1 MKCRWWLAAGA
12 CLLVSAGC
20 GSSSAETSGSV
31 ASLGCENGALD
42 PSETHVELEHDGLS
56 RSYEIHVP
64 PAYDGTTP
72 IPLVLNFHGLTSTGL
87 AQQENTRMDD
97 TADREG
103 FVVVYPN
110 GIGRSWNVGGG
121 CCGPAAEEDADDVGF
136 ARAILEDIGARGCI
150 DTSRV
155 YATGMSNGGFFTF
168 RMACE
173 AADVIA
179 AAAPVAAVYPAGS
192 ECTPARPIPIMQ
204 FNGTEDPLVSYQGG
218 GINDAPSA
226 PETMAGWLERNG
238 CTGEASVSYENGDA
252 TCETVDRCDQGSSV
266 TLCTIEGGGH
276 CWPGQPCRLQGLG
289 ETTLDIDANEA
300 MWGLFSTVQLR

>member
-1 MKCRWWLAAGA
+1 MRWCSCLVAAA
-12 CLLVSAGC
+12 AALVVGC
-20 GSSSAETSGSV
+20 SSSSGETAGST
-31 ASLGCENGALD
+31 ASLGCEEGTLD
-42 PSETHVELEHDGLS
+42 PSEIHVELEHDGLS

-64 PAYDGTTP
+64 PAYDGSTP

-87 AQQENTRMDD
+87 AQQENTRMDA

-103 FVVVYPN
+103 FIVVYPN
-110 GIGRSWNVGGG
+110 GIGSSWNVGGG
-121 CCGPAAEEDADDVGF
+121 CCGPAEEQDVDDVGF

-155 YATGMSNGGFFTF
+155 YSTGMSNGGFFTF

-179 AAAPVAAVYPAGS
+179 AAAPVAAVHEAGS
-192 ECTPARPIPIMQ
+192 ACSPSRAVPMMM
-204 FNGTEDPLVSYQGG
+204 FNGTEDPLVNYDGG
-218 GINDAPSA
+218 GVAEAPSA
-226 PETMAGWLERNG
+226 PESIAGWAERNG
-238 CTGEASVSYENGDA
+238 CTGEASVSYQNGDT
-252 TCETVDRCDQGSSV
+252 TCETVDGCADGSSA

-289 ETTLDIDANEA
+289 EPTTDIDANEA
-300 MWGLFSTVQLR
+300 MWALFSTVKLP